1 MESLAPRLGRIS
13 LQEPSIGRIV
23 HYSSYGSK
31 EGEFAP
37 GECLAAIV
45 TEVIDEKYI
54 GLSVLNPNGLYFNSA
69 SHDIE
74 KSGGSWH
81 RPERIET

>member
-1 MESLAPRLGRIS
+1 

-31 EGEFAP
+31 GGEFVP
-37 GECLAAIV
+37 GECRAAIV
-45 TEVIDEKYI
+45 TAVHDMDPCPEDGIPYI
-54 GLSVLNPNGLYFNSA
+54 GLCVLNPNGVYFNTSR
-69 SHDIE
+69 HDPE

-81 RPERIET
+81 WPERIET